1 MYSGFEELQVHH
13 HTQYLEGREGDDAVS
28 DSLVIPGGVAALQSR
43 RHLLDNLKVR
53 AVNLGGWLV
62 IEKWIQPSLFDG
74 IPDGDLLVS
83 KELRAPLMI
92 TPNNP
97 GLFFCPELLWELN
110 FIIKIAPIDDQIH
123 GN

>member
-13 HTQYLEGREGDDAVS
+13 HTQYLVKREGDDAVS
-28 DSLVIPGGVAALQSR
+28 GTLMIPGGVAALQSR

-83 KELRAPLMI
+83 KELRARIMI

-97 GLFFCPELLWELN
+97 RRAFLLS
-110 FIIKIAPIDDQIH
+110 
-123 GN
+123 

>member
-1 MYSGFEELQVHH
+1 MYFGFEELQVHH
-13 HTQYLEGREGDDAVS
+13 HTQYLEGRAGDDAVS

-83 KELRAPLMI
+83 KELRARIMI
-92 TPNNP
+92 TLNNP
-97 GLFFCPELLWELN
+97 GLFFCPELLWERKL
-110 FIIKIAPIDDQIH
+110 IIKIDPIDDHIH